1 MEIELVKEGTTVI
14 RKIAN
19 PAVHLDIANGTV
31 TVSGKDVITMQG
43 GGEFTGEMRQLC
55 APEPSFGMANTT
67 PEETAKT
74 TRNTAK
80 ETAKVAYLLAHEV
93 ALQKYVKA
101 CFLIDNPVTV

>member
-19 PAVHLDIANGTV
+19 PVVQLDIANGTV

-43 GGEFTGEMRQLC
+43 GGEFVGEMRQLC
-55 APEPSFGMANTT
+55 AQEFSFGMTEVEAI
-67 PEETAKT
+67 K
-74 TRNTAK
+74 TRNAAK
-80 ETAKVAYLLAHEV
+80 ETAKTAYLLAHEV

>member
-1 MEIELVKEGTTVI
+1 
-14 RKIAN
+14 
-19 PAVHLDIANGTV
+19 
-31 TVSGKDVITMQG
+31 
-43 GGEFTGEMRQLC
+43 
-55 APEPSFGMANTT
+55 MANTT

-80 ETAKVAYLLAHEV
+80 ETAKTAYLLAHEV